1 MPNHKVKLDIKVKA
15 MRECLHLD
23 TQRVKAIMRKY
34 GLSERSAFRWLDA
47 ILDQLPSILED
58 RKPGPKKQTPDF
70 TVPPRHYPGV
80 KR

>member
-23 TQRVKAIMRKY
+23 TQRVKAIMHKY
-34 GLSERSAFRWLDA
+34 GLSERSAFRWLDT
-47 ILDQLPSILED
+47 ILEQLPNILED
-58 RKPGPKKQTPDF
+58 GKPGPKKQAPSSA
-70 TVPPRHYPGV
+70 VPPRRHPGA